1 MAFLTFITNIIL
13 GDFHMAIY
21 SPAKT
26 ACFYS
31 SRLFVNVLYS
41 VIDRMYIGN
50 IPEIGEQALA
60 GIGICGPIVT
70 MLSAFAAWVGLM
82 RVRILTRSVFL

>member
-1 MAFLTFITNIIL
+1 
-13 GDFHMAIY
+13 MAIY